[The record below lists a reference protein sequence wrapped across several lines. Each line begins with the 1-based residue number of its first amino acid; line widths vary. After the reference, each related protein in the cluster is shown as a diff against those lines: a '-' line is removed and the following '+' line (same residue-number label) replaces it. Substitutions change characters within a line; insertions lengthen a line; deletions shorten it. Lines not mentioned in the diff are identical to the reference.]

1 MIGSEQVNVN
11 VYDFPKVL
19 QAAIWLV
26 VFILVVLM
34 IWILMSLYEV
44 DKTIAEQQEATQTTQ
59 FLLE

>member
-1 MIGSEQVNVN
+1 MIGSEHTNVS
-11 VYDFPKVL
+11 VYDLPKVL

-34 IWILMSLYEV
+34 IWIITSLYEV
-44 DKTIAEQQEATQTTQ
+44 DKTTSKQQGATQTY

>member
-1 MIGSEQVNVN
+1 MIGSEHTNVS
-11 VYDFPKVL
+11 VYDLPKVL

-34 IWILMSLYEV
+34 IWIMSSLNEV
-44 DKTIAEQQEATQTTQ
+44 DRTIAKQQEATQTY